1 MEIISTSY
9 HLGEKKI
16 NLTDKYKD
24 IERLVNK
31 TGIKSVWETND
42 DILSLAEKACAKIID
57 EKWKNKINV
66 FILVTQS
73 PHYFLP
79 ANSIV
84 IANRL
89 GLSNTIFTFDF
100 NQGCSGF
107 VQAFIVMSHLIKQYK
122 TGLIVTADCYRKKL
136 DPEDRSTNSVF
147 SDGAAAI
154 LLKNNKNKKI
164 LFENTITDGSK
175 RKWLYQSTN
184 GENNNFLHMSG
195 SEIWIFTLRKVVPQ
209 IKESIEYC
217 EKNLLKISGIYIH
230 QASKLVVEGIK
241 NSLGKNNKLVFE
253 NYMKFGNT
261 VSSTIPILLNE
272 YPINTRAGVSIMAGF
287 GVGLTSSVIVYG

>member
-1 MEIISTSY
+1 MEIISSSY
-9 HLGEKKI
+9 HLGENEI
-16 NLTDKYKD
+16 RLSDKYKNID
-24 IERLVNK
+24 RLIQK
-31 TGIKSVWETND
+31 TGISSVWETNGN
-42 DILSLAEKACAKIID
+42 ILSLAEKACSKIID
-57 EKWKNKINV
+57 EKWKNKINI

-73 PHYFLP
+73 PQYYLP

-84 IANRL
+84 LANKL
-89 GLSNTIFTFDF
+89 GLSKTIFSFDF

-107 VQAFIVMSHLIKQYK
+107 VQAFIVMSHLIGHYK

-136 DPEDRSTNSVF
+136 NPEDRSTNSVF

-154 LLKNNKNKKI
+154 LLKNNKKKKI
-164 LFENTITDGSK
+164 LFEDTITDGSK

-209 IKESIEYC
+209 IKKSIEYC
-217 EKNLLKISGIYIH
+217 ERNSLNISGIYIH

-241 NSLGKNNKLVFE
+241 KSLGENNKLVFE

-272 YPINTRAGVSIMAGF
+272 YPINARVGVSIMAGF